1 MPRRKVGEKREILP
15 DPKYSSKLV
24 AKFVNC
30 LMTCGKRSLARRLLY
45 ESLDIIEDKTKEDGF
60 AVFRQ
65 AINNVKPV
73 LEIRSRRV
81 GGQTYQVPI
90 DVKAE
95 RRTTLA
101 IRWIIKSTRRKR
113 GYATVS
119 QRPEKTMQER
129 LAGELLD
136 AYKNEG
142 SAFRRKLDQH
152 RMAEA
157 NRAFAHYR
165 W

>member
-1 MPRRKVGEKREILP
+1 MPRRKEIIKSDVLP
-15 DPKYSSKLV
+15 DPKHNSKLV
-24 AKFVNC
+24 GKFVNT
-30 LMTCGKRSLARRLLY
+30 LMTRGKKSLAQRILY
-45 ESLDIIEDKTKEDGF
+45 RSLDIIEKKANQEGL
-60 AVFRQ
+60 AIFRQ
-65 AINNVKPV
+65 ALNNVKPV

-81 GGQTYQVPI
+81 GGATYQVPV

-101 IRWIIKSTRRKR
+101 VRWIISSAR
-113 GYATVS
+113 G
-119 QRPEKTMQER
+119 RGEKTMEER

-136 AYKNEG
+136 ASRNEG
-142 SAFRRKLDQH
+142 GAIRKKLDQH

>member
-1 MPRRKVGEKREILP
+1 MPRRKEIIKRDVLP
-15 DPKYSSKLV
+15 DPKHNSKLV
-24 AKFVNC
+24 GKFVNC
-30 LMTCGKRSLARRLLY
+30 LMTRGKKSLAQRILY
-45 ESLDIIEDKTKEDGF
+45 RSLDIIEKKTNQEGL
-60 AVFRQ
+60 AIFRQ
-65 AINNVKPV
+65 ALNNVKPV

-81 GGQTYQVPI
+81 GGATYQVPV

-101 IRWIIKSTRRKR
+101 VRWLISSSHER
-113 GYATVS
+113 G
-119 QRPEKTMQER
+119 EKTMEER

-136 AYKNEG
+136 ASRNEG
-142 SAFRRKLDQH
+142 GAIRKKLDQH